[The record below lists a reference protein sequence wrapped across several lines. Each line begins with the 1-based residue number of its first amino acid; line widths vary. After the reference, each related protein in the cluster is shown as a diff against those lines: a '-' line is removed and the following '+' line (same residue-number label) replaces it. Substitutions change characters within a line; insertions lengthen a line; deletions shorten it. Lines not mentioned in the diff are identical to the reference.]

1 MKQPEAPQEEF
12 WAWHSSWT
20 NSFAGIRIW
29 RAAPA
34 TCGATFDAAHPADEL
49 KTIEERVGSP
59 DFWKDQAAAQK
70 LLQRRR
76 RLEEDRDLSE
86 SLRKR
91 LEDLTVLV
99 EWGEAGE
106 PVADD
111 LGRALDDLS
120 AQVDAGE
127 TKKMLGGEHD
137 RKNAIIT
144 IHPGA
149 GGTES
154 QDWAEMLLRM
164 YIRWTERKGFK
175 REVMDFQPGDEAG
188 IKSATLTIAGDYAYG
203 MLLAEAGVHRL
214 VRISPYDQ
222 ASRRHTSFASL
233 YVWPELPDDVD
244 VEVDEKDLRVD
255 TYRSSGAGGQHVNVT
270 DSAIRLTHIPT
281 GIVVSCQNER
291 SQHKNRAQAM
301 KVLKARLYDLKMKE
315 QAARLEQ
322 LGGEKKDIAF
332 GSQIRSYVLHPY
344 QMAKDHRTKEE
355 VGNVDRVLDGDI
367 DIFIKTYLMKK
378 ASGTLGQPSARR
390 RGHHA
395 VRRRD
400 QIAKIARHPIA
411 FGR

>member
-1 MKQPEAPQEEF
+1 MLAE
-12 WAWHSSWT
+12 WA
-20 NSFAGIRIW
+20 
-29 RAAPA
+29 
-34 TCGATFDAAHPADEL
+34 
-49 KTIEERVGSP
+49 
-59 DFWKDQAAAQK
+59 
-70 LLQRRR
+70 
-76 RLEEDRDLSE
+76 
-86 SLRKR
+86 
-91 LEDLTVLV
+91 
-99 EWGEAGE
+99 EAGE

-111 LGRALDDLS
+111 LGRSLDEL
-120 AQVDAGE
+120 ATAVDAGE

-164 YIRWTERKGFK
+164 YVRWSERKNFK
-175 REVMDFQPGDEAG
+175 REVIDLQPGDEAG
-188 IKSATLTIAGDYAYG
+188 IKSATLTISGDYAYG

-233 YVWPELPDDVD
+233 FVWPELPED
-244 VEVDEKDLRVD
+244 VEVDIEEKDLRVD

-270 DSAIRLTHIPT
+270 DSAVRITHIPT
-281 GIVVSCQNER
+281 NIVVSCQNER
-291 SQHKNRAQAM
+291 SQHKNRASAM

-315 QAARLEQ
+315 QQAKLEQ

-355 VGNVDRVLDGDI
+355 IGDVNRVLDGDL
-367 DIFIKTYLMKK
+367 DQFIKTYLMKK
-378 ASGTLGQPSARR
+378 ASGTLGQPSA
-390 RGHHA
+390 
-395 VRRRD
+395 D
-400 QIAKIARHPIA
+400 ED
-411 FGR
+411 